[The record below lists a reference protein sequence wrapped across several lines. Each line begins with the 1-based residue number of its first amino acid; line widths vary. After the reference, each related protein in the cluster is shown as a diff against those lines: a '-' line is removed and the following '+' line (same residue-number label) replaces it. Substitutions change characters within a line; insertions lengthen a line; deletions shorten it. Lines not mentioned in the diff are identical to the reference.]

1 MLQKKMQSFVNLMAL
16 IEVVMVIPETFK
28 ILHVS

>member
-1 MLQKKMQSFVNLMAL
+1 MPQKKMQSFVNLMAL